1 MKVNNRHVAMA
12 ILIAGLAAGGCSQQ
26 QAAPPVETVPEPIVE
41 VPQPEPMPVIEEPAP
56 VVQPAPVQ
64 RPHPHPR
71 PRPVQRPVVKVP
83 PVKAKGNYRGAV
95 QIDRGAMQQYQ
106 Y

>member
-1 MKVNNRHVAMA
+1 MTIKNRHIAIA
-12 ILIAGLAAGGCSQQ
+12 ILIAGLAATGCSQQ
-26 QAAPPVETVPEPIVE
+26 QAAPPVETVPEPVVE
-41 VPQPEPMPVIEEPAP
+41 VPQVPEPMPVIEEPAP

-64 RPHPHPR
+64 RP
-71 PRPVQRPVVKVP
+71 RPVHRPPVKVP

-95 QIDRGAMQQYQ
+95 PIDRRTMQQYQ

>member
-1 MKVNNRHVAMA
+1 MKIKNRHVAMA
-12 ILIAGLAAGGCSQQ
+12 ILIAGLAAAGCSQQ

-41 VPQPEPMPVIEEPAP
+41 VPQAPEPMPIIEEPAP
-56 VVQPAPVQ
+56 VQPAPA
-64 RPHPHPR
+64 PR
-71 PRPVQRPVVKVP
+71 PRPPIRPRPPVKVP

-95 QIDRGAMQQYQ
+95 PIDRRAVQQYQ

>member
-1 MKVNNRHVAMA
+1 MKIKNRHVAMA
-12 ILIAGLAAGGCSQQ
+12 ILIAGIAAAGCSQQ

-41 VPQPEPMPVIEEPAP
+41 APQPEPVPVIEEPAP
-56 VVQPAPVQ
+56 IVQPAPPVQ
-64 RPHPHPR
+64 RPR
-71 PRPVQRPVVKVP
+71 PVHRPVQRPPVKVP

-95 QIDRGAMQQYQ
+95 PIDRRAMQQYQ

>member
-1 MKVNNRHVAMA
+1 MKIKNRHVAMA
-12 ILIAGLAAGGCSQQ
+12 ILIAGMAAAGCSQQ

-41 VPQPEPMPVIEEPAP
+41 APQPEPVPVIEEPAP
-56 VVQPAPVQ
+56 IVQPAPVPVQ
-64 RPHPHPR
+64 R
-71 PRPVQRPVVKVP
+71 PRPVHRPPVKVP

-95 QIDRGAMQQYQ
+95 PIDRRAMQQYQ

>member
-1 MKVNNRHVAMA
+1 MKIKNRHVAMA
-12 ILIAGLAAGGCSQQ
+12 ILIAGLAAAGCSQQ

-41 VPQPEPMPVIEEPAP
+41 APPAPEPMPVIEEPAP
-56 VVQPAPVQ
+56 VVQPAPMPVQ
-64 RPHPHPR
+64 R
-71 PRPVQRPVVKVP
+71 PRPVQRPPVKVP

-95 QIDRGAMQQYQ
+95 PIDRRAVRQYQ

>member
-1 MKVNNRHVAMA
+1 MKIKNRHVAIAM
-12 ILIAGLAAGGCSQQ
+12 LIAGLAAAGCSQQ

-64 RPHPHPR
+64 RPRARRPH
-71 PRPVQRPVVKVP
+71 PVQRPVVKVP
-83 PVKAKGNYRGAV
+83 PVKAKGTYRGAV

>member
-1 MKVNNRHVAMA
+1 MKINNRHVAMA
-12 ILIAGLAAGGCSQQ
+12 ILIAGLAAAGCSQQ
-26 QAAPPVETVPEPIVE
+26 QAAPPVETVPEPVVE

-56 VVQPAPVQ
+56 VVQPVPVQ
-64 RPHPHPR
+64 RPR
-71 PRPVQRPVVKVP
+71 PRPVQRPPVKVP
-83 PVKAKGNYRGAV
+83 PVKAKGTYRGAV